1 MIKIGRDFIL
11 LFTMSL
17 LYIVFNKAI
26 NISMVE
32 GIIVSS
38 GTAGIFS
45 LLSDTIRN
53 IDENNLRTRVSLSEK
68 ELKIIAKMR
77 LVARDGILTF
87 ILCYGIMR
95 VSFGGPKL
103 TIIDII
109 PFIIA
114 ALAPTLVVCELS
126 KELRKKEKGNVIV
139 DR

>member
-53 IDENNLRTRVSLSEK
+53 IDENDLRTRVSLSEK
-68 ELKIIAKMR
+68 ELKIIANEISSKRWYTNIYIMLRNNESFFWRTKINNYRHYTIYNCSIGTNTSCMR
-77 LVARDGILTF
+77 A
-87 ILCYGIMR
+87 
-95 VSFGGPKL
+95 K
-103 TIIDII
+103 
-109 PFIIA
+109 
-114 ALAPTLVVCELS
+114 
-126 KELRKKEKGNVIV
+126 
-139 DR
+139 

>member
-26 NISMVE
+26 NISMAE

-53 IDENNLRTRVSLSEK
+53 IDENDLRTRVSLSAKRIKNNSKNEISSK
-68 ELKIIAKMR
+68 RWYTNIYIMLRNNESFFWRTKINNYRHYTICNCSISTNTSCMRAK
-77 LVARDGILTF
+77 
-87 ILCYGIMR
+87 
-95 VSFGGPKL
+95 
-103 TIIDII
+103 
-109 PFIIA
+109 
-114 ALAPTLVVCELS
+114 
-126 KELRKKEKGNVIV
+126 
-139 DR
+139 

>member
-26 NISMVE
+26 NISMAE

-53 IDENNLRTRVSLSEK
+53 IDENDLRTRVSLSEK
-68 ELKIIAKMR
+68 ELKIIAKMSCK
-77 LVARDGILTF
+77 TT
-87 ILCYGIMR
+87 MR
-95 VSFGGPKL
+95 
-103 TIIDII
+103 I
-109 PFIIA
+109 
-114 ALAPTLVVCELS
+114 
-126 KELRKKEKGNVIV
+126 
-139 DR
+139 

>member
-1 MIKIGRDFIL
+1 
-11 LFTMSL
+11 MSQGS
-17 LYIVFNKAI
+17 KKKK
-26 NISMVE
+26 
-32 GIIVSS
+32 G
-38 GTAGIFS
+38 
-45 LLSDTIRN
+45 
-53 IDENNLRTRVSLSEK
+53 
-68 ELKIIAKMR
+68 IAKMR